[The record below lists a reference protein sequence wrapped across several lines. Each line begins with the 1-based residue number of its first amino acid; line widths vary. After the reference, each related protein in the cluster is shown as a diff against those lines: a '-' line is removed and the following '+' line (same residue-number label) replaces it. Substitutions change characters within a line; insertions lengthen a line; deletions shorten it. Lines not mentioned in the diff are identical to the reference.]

1 MYTKEFTVMR
11 LKGLIRLFTTP
22 LLLVSIFQFYLI
34 FNSKKNEKKLSSKIE
49 CRVISENPE
58 LKDDATE
65 FYCVVVK
72 NNLSV
77 IPSF

>member
-34 FNSKKNEKKLSSKIE
+34 FNSKKIEKKLSSKIE
-49 CRVISENPE
+49 CRVISKIE
-58 LKDDATE
+58 LKDEAIE